1 MVWYG
6 WDPLAEFESARRWFD
21 RTLGNLNL
29 ERRSFRPSASAA
41 LNVWEDGEA
50 IYAEAELPGV
60 RPEHLEVL
68 VDGTDLTVKGSR
80 ESLEHE
86 SAANHRSERPTADF
100 SRTVRMPC
108 EVDASNVT
116 AKLENGVLSLTLP
129 KVEASKARKIEVKT

>member
-6 WDPLAEFESARRWFD
+6 WDPLAEVESARRWFD

-108 EVDASNVT
+108 EVTRAT
-116 AKLENGVLSLTLP
+116 
-129 KVEASKARKIEVKT
+129 